1 MIGGQLAFREDWL
14 VTKRIPSRQFGI
26 SSVLVFALAAAL
38 AAVGCGGGGSTQAS
52 GAPGPTPTPS
62 PAPTPGSPSL
72 TATPGSLNFGTVAL
86 NTTVN
91 QTIKITNSGTSAV
104 NISQDNLSGSG
115 LSTGLTS
122 PLTLNAGQSVNA
134 QISFLPNTAGAVN
147 GSLVLTSNGASVL
160 TVPIQGSGVTPVPH
174 TVAIT
179 WNASSSSGVQGYNVY
194 RSGVSGGPYTKI
206 SATLTATTLSFND
219 GSPVSG
225 QTFFYIVTAVDGSGV
240 ESLASKEVTVTIPT
254 P

>member
-1 MIGGQLAFREDWL
+1 MLTNR
-14 VTKRIPSRQFGI
+14 TTSRQFGI
-26 SSVLVFALAAAL
+26 FSVLVFALATAL

-52 GAPGPTPTPS
+52 GGTAPTPTPSPAPS

-86 NTTVN
+86 HTTVN
-91 QTIKITNSGTSAV
+91 QTIKITNSGASV

-115 LSTGLTS
+115 LSTGLTT
-122 PLTLNAGQSVNA
+122 PFTLNAGQSVNA
-134 QISFLPNTAGAVN
+134 QITFLPNTAGAINGGLVLMSN
-147 GSLVLTSNGASVL
+147 GSTVL

-179 WNASSSSGVQGYNVY
+179 WNASTSSGVQGYNVY
-194 RSGVSGGPYTKI
+194 RSVVSGGPYTKI
-206 SATLTATTLSFND
+206 SPTLTATTLSFND
-219 GSPVSG
+219 LSPVSG
-225 QTFFYIVTAVDGSGV
+225 QTYFYIVTAVDGSGV